1 MWVWL
6 HRFGSPKYFYDFSG
20 RLIPWL
26 AWPCLALTLVAV
38 TWGLVFSPPDYQ
50 QGETVRIMYIHVPAA
65 MMSMMIY
72 VIMAIAGA
80 VTLIWHVKLADL
92 VAASSAPIG
101 ASFTFLA
108 LVTGSLWGK
117 PMWGTWW
124 AWDARL
130 TAELILLFL
139 YLGYM
144 ALYTA
149 IEDRRS
155 AGRAAAV
162 LALVGVI
169 NIPIIH
175 YSVEWWYTLHQGPTT
190 QGVRVGGSI
199 HPSMRYPLFMMM
211 IAFNLFYAV
220 VLLKRVRC
228 MLLDQ
233 ERNSSWVKGLV
244 SGYEP
249 R

>member
-1 MWVWL
+1 MWVWFHKL
-6 HRFGSPKYFYDFSG
+6 GSPRHFYRISG
-20 RLIPWL
+20 RLLPWL
-26 AWPCLALTLVAV
+26 TALAVGLLAV
-38 TWGLVFSPPDYQ
+38 GLAWGLVFSPPDYQ

-65 MMSMMIY
+65 VMSMVVY
-72 VIMAIAGA
+72 AVMAAAGF
-80 VTLIWHVKLADL
+80 VYLVWRIKLADL
-92 VAASSAPIG
+92 VAAASAPVG
-101 ASFTFLA
+101 AWFTVLA

-144 ALYTA
+144 ALYNA

-162 LALVGVI
+162 LALVGVV
-169 NIPIIH
+169 NLPIIH

-190 QGVRVGGSI
+190 RGMRIAGTV
-199 HPSMRYPLFMMM
+199 HPDMRYPLLTMML
-211 IAFNLFYAV
+211 AFGVYYAA
-220 VLLKRVRC
+220 VLLKRTRCLVLETERDSAWVRE
-228 MLLDQ
+228 L
-233 ERNSSWVKGLV
+233 VKTT
-244 SGYEP
+244 
-249 R
+249 

>member
-1 MWVWL
+1 MWVWFHKL
-6 HRFGSPKYFYDFSG
+6 GSPKYFWGFSQ
-20 RLIPWL
+20 RLLPWL
-26 AWPCLALTLVAV
+26 GAATVLSLAAGLLLALVY
-38 TWGLVFSPPDYQ
+38 SPPDYQ

-65 MMSMMIY
+65 MMSMLVY
-72 VIMAIAGA
+72 VVMAVAGA
-80 VTLIWHVKLADL
+80 ILLIWRMKMAEM
-92 VAASSAPIG
+92 VAAASAPIG
-101 ASFTFLA
+101 ASFTLLA
-108 LVTGSLWGK
+108 LITGSLWGK

-130 TAELILLFL
+130 TSELILLFL

-144 ALYTA
+144 ALYNA

-190 QGVRVGGSI
+190 QGVRIAGSI
-199 HPSMRYPLFMMM
+199 HPAMRWPLFTMM
-211 IAFNLFYAV
+211 IAFNLFYAL

-228 MLLDQ
+228 LILRQ
-233 ERNSSWVKGLV
+233 ERDSAWVRELV
-244 SGYEP
+244 SEK
-249 R
+249 

>member
-1 MWVWL
+1 MWVWFHKL
-6 HRFGSPKYFYDFSG
+6 GSPRHFYRISG
-20 RLIPWL
+20 RLLPWL
-26 AWPCLALTLVAV
+26 TVLAVGLLAV
-38 TWGLVFSPPDYQ
+38 GLAWGLVFSPPDYQ

-65 MMSMMIY
+65 VMSMVVY
-72 VIMAIAGA
+72 GVMAAAGF
-80 VTLIWHVKLADL
+80 VYLVWRIKLADL
-92 VAASSAPIG
+92 VAAASAPVG
-101 ASFTFLA
+101 AWFTVLA

-144 ALYTA
+144 ALYNA

-162 LALVGVI
+162 LALVGVV
-169 NIPIIH
+169 NLPIIH

-190 QGVRVGGSI
+190 RGMRIAGTV
-199 HPSMRYPLFMMM
+199 HPDMRYPLLTMML
-211 IAFNLFYAV
+211 AFGVYYAA
-220 VLLKRVRC
+220 VLLKRTRCLVLETERDSAWVRE
-228 MLLDQ
+228 L
-233 ERNSSWVKGLV
+233 VKTT
-244 SGYEP
+244 
-249 R
+249 

>member
-1 MWVWL
+1 MWVWFHKL
-6 HRFGSPKYFYDFSG
+6 GSPRHFYRISG
-20 RLIPWL
+20 RLLPWL
-26 AWPCLALTLVAV
+26 TALAVGLLAV
-38 TWGLVFSPPDYQ
+38 GLAWGLVFSPPDYQ

-65 MMSMMIY
+65 VMSMGVY
-72 VIMAIAGA
+72 AVMAAAGF
-80 VTLIWHVKLADL
+80 VYLVWRIKLADL
-92 VAASSAPIG
+92 VAAASAPVG
-101 ASFTFLA
+101 AWFTVLA

-144 ALYTA
+144 ALYNA

-162 LALVGVI
+162 LALVGVV
-169 NIPIIH
+169 NLPIIH

-190 QGVRVGGSI
+190 QGMRIAGTV
-199 HPSMRYPLFMMM
+199 HPDMRYPLLTMML
-211 IAFNLFYAV
+211 AFGVYYAA
-220 VLLKRVRC
+220 VLLKRTRCLVLETERDSAWVRE
-228 MLLDQ
+228 L
-233 ERNSSWVKGLV
+233 VKTT
-244 SGYEP
+244 
-249 R
+249 